1 LTQKHTNS
9 ISRLNKGE
17 IEAMSRNE
25 DIIAQNNCTSGKIE
39 KVSKCWWLKVNSKP
53 ARLYGLD
60 GALFPYLMTVT
71 YSVNGKKYKKT
82 KCIGLRKN
90 LIGIFG
96 TVNVFYDKDKPS
108 RCAIQLL
115 GG

>member
-1 LTQKHTNS
+1 
-9 ISRLNKGE
+9 
-17 IEAMSRNE
+17 MSRNE

-39 KVSKCWWLKVNSKP
+39 KVTKCWWLKVNSKP

-82 KCIGLRKN
+82 NKP
-90 LIGIFG
+90 
-96 TVNVFYDKDKPS
+96 FYKKKFQKDMQEH
-108 RCAIQLL
+108 C
-115 GG
+115 

>member
-1 LTQKHTNS
+1 
-9 ISRLNKGE
+9 
-17 IEAMSRNE
+17 MSRKE
-25 DIIAQNNCTSGKIE
+25 EIIAQNNCTPGKIV
-39 KVSKCWWLKVNSKP
+39 KVKKCWWIKVNSKP
-53 ARLYGLD
+53 VRVNGLD
-60 GALFPYLMTVT
+60 GAIFPHLMTYT

-82 KCIGLRKN
+82 KYIGLREN

-96 TVNVFYDKDKPS
+96 TVDVFYDKDKPS

>member
-1 LTQKHTNS
+1 
-9 ISRLNKGE
+9 
-17 IEAMSRNE
+17 MSRKE
-25 DIIAQNNCTSGKIE
+25 DIISQNNCTPGKIE
-39 KVSKCWWLKVNSKP
+39 KVTKCWWIKVNSKP
-53 ARLYGLD
+53 VRMNSLD
-60 GALFPYLMTVT
+60 GALFPHLMTFT

-82 KCIGLRKN
+82 KYIDLREN

-96 TVNVFYDKDKPS
+96 TVDVFYDKDKPS